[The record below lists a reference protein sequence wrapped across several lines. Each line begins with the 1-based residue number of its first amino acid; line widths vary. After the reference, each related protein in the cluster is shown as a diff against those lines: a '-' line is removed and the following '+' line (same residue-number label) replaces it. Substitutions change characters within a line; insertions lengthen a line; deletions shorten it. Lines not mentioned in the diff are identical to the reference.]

1 MKLILLTMAAGLAAC
16 SPASDRIRSD
26 HHIARDL
33 QLADT
38 VIVCFGDSLT
48 TGLGVAPPE
57 AYPQLLARQLGV
69 NVVVEGRP
77 GLTAEAALAHIDKVL
92 AYRPWLVV
100 VELGGNDALRLLE
113 PERTERALRTLLTRL
128 SDAGSRALLVE
139 IPAPPGTPYQS
150 IYPRLAAD
158 LDVPLLADV
167 VPLVLADPRL
177 THDGLHPNATGH
189 RKIAN
194 ALSHR
199 IRPWLRARPP

>member
-1 MKLILLTMAAGLAAC
+1 MKLILMTMAAGLAAC

-48 TGLGVAPPE
+48 TGLGVGPLE
-57 AYPQLLARQLGV
+57 AYPRLLAQQLGV
-69 NVVVEGRP
+69 DVVVEGQP
-77 GLTAEAALAHIDKVL
+77 GLTAESALAYIDNVL
-92 AYRPWLVV
+92 AYHPWLVV

-113 PERTERALRTLLTRL
+113 PKRTERALSALLTRL
-128 SDAGSRALLVE
+128 SDAGTRTLLVE
-139 IPAPPGTPYQS
+139 IPAPLGTPYQS
-150 IYPRLAAD
+150 IYPRLAAE

-167 VPLVLADPRL
+167 VPTVLGDPRL
-177 THDGLHPNATGH
+177 THDGIHPNATGH
-189 RKIAN
+189 RKIAS
-194 ALSHR
+194 ALAHR